1 MVTSITLMEIQT
13 TWAVLMTSQMET
25 KNKAL
30 ETGVKSSLSQE
41 GKEIGEIAPMPR
53 MYGRQI
59 KNDELGYMCGR
70 RIF

>member
-1 MVTSITLMEIQT
+1 MVTTITLMEIQT

-41 GKEIGEIAPMPR
+41 GKEIGEITPMPR

-59 KNDELGYMCGR
+59 KSDELAYMCGR

>member
-59 KNDELGYMCGR
+59 KSDELGYMCGR